1 MFQQQ
6 VVILN
11 MTLMIL
17 DSVCIIGAGYSAYL
31 MRSYESYWLWTLDD
45 NVLAIA
51 ILFVM
56 FTNNAAMSRMG
67 LYSDRRIASYW
78 KLAVA
83 TLKSVIIDFLA
94 LSSVIFLF
102 HSVDFSR
109 FFLIYFAC
117 FSFFFL
123 LVARFAVNKYLKTAR
138 SSFNACKM
146 LVVGDETRSRL
157 VMEALNRQVSLGH
170 EIVSYMAVTGN
181 GNERCEKLDELLEI
195 LKNEKIDEVI
205 FAVPKDAAIHL
216 EDYLAMCSRK
226 GIPVRILPSLWNPA
240 EFPIRVEQCQNLP
253 FLTMNF
259 NRINATGQ
267 LYKRMLD
274 LVGGAFGTLVLGII
288 YPFVALAIKLDS
300 EGPVFFK
307 QARIGQNGREFK
319 LFKFRSMY
327 ADAEE
332 RKKKLLQE
340 NEMSG
345 PMFKMTHDPRI
356 TRVGR
361 FLRNTSLD
369 EFPQFLNVLR
379 GEMSLVGT
387 RPPTPAE
394 VQQYDLAQHKR
405 ISAKPGITGLWQ
417 ISGRNQIRDFNEVV
431 RLDCKYLENWR
442 FKGDLL
448 ILFKTFWVV
457 LARKGAM

>member
-11 MTLMIL
+11 MMLMIL
-17 DSVCIIGAGYSAYL
+17 DSVCVIGAGYAAYIL
-31 MRSYESYWLWTLDD
+31 MSYRSFWLWTIDD
-45 NVLAIA
+45 NVLAIS

-56 FTNNAAMSRMG
+56 FTNNAAMSKMG
-67 LYSDRRIASYW
+67 LYSDRRISSYW
-78 KLAVA
+78 RLGVSI
-83 TLKSVIIDFLA
+83 LESVVVDFLA
-94 LSSVIFLF
+94 LSAVIFLF
-102 HSVDFSR
+102 HSIDFSR
-109 FFLIYFAC
+109 YFLIYFAG
-117 FSFFFL
+117 FAFLFFL
-123 LVARFAVNKYLKTAR
+123 AVRFLANWYLNSAK

-146 LVVGDETRSRL
+146 LVVGDETRGRL
-157 VMEALNRQVSLGH
+157 VVDALNRQVSLGH
-170 EIVSYMAVTGN
+170 EIVSYMAVKGN
-181 GNERCEKLDELLEI
+181 GKERREKLDELPEI

-216 EDYLAMCSRK
+216 EEHLALCSRM
-226 GIPVRILPSLWNPA
+226 GIPVRILPSLWNPVKS
-240 EFPIRVEQCQNLP
+240 PIRVEQCQDIP

-259 NRINATGQ
+259 NRIDVTGQ
-267 LYKRMLD
+267 LYKRILD
-274 LVGGAFGTLVLGII
+274 LVGGAFGALVLCTI
-288 YPFVALAIKLDS
+288 YPFVACAIKLDS

-307 QARIGQNGREFK
+307 QERVGQNGREFK

-327 ADAEE
+327 SDAEE
-332 RKKKLLQE
+332 CKKKLIQE

-345 PMFKMTHDPRI
+345 PMFKITDDPRI

-394 VQQYDLAQHKR
+394 VQLYDLAQYKR

-431 RLDCKYLENWR
+431 RLDCQYLENWR
-442 FKGDLL
+442 FKSDLL